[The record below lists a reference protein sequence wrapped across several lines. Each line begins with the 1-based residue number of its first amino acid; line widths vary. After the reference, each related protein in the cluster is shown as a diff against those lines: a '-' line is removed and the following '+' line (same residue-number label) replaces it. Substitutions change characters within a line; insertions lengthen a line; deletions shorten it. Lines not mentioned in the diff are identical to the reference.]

1 MAKAIRRFVRN
12 FKRTIEYKILGA
24 ILITVGYLSTLIE
37 GDATGFVF
45 CLLLGLIVIFGN
57 EEEYL

>member
-12 FKRTIEYKILGA
+12 FERTIEYKILGA
-24 ILITVGYLSTLIE
+24 ILIAVGYLTTLIE

-45 CLLLGLIVIFGN
+45 CLLFGLMLIFDNG
-57 EEEYL
+57 EE